1 MRSTARVDLFV
12 TRPGPVELASM
23 QSLCICEPGERSFSS
38 LEVPAFASGL
48 RFAVEVTMPTMF
60 PGDVLKAHLFEE
72 LGPIGAGGMVNSSD
86 GRLFVHAA
94 DLLQFLRE
102 VAPK

>member
-12 TRPGPVELASM
+12 TRPGPLMLASM
-23 QSLCICEPGERSFSS
+23 QSLCICEPGERSSSS
-38 LEVPAFASGL
+38 LELPELGC
-48 RFAVEVTMPTMF
+48 RFAVDVTMPDLF
-60 PGDVLKAHLFEE
+60 GVDVLRAHLFEE
-72 LGPIGAGGMVNSSD
+72 LGPIGTGGMVNSSD

-102 VAPK
+102 VAK